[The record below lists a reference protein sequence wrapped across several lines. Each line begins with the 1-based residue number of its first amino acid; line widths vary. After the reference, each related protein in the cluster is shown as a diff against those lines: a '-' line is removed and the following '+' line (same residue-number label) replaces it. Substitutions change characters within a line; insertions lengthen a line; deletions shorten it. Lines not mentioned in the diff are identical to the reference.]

1 MGLSKGNTNNPHGR
15 PVGAKNK
22 FTVEV
27 KERIIDI
34 LDNNFT
40 IDSVNEDLKQ
50 LESKDRLQFLLKLLD
65 YTTPKMKQ
73 TEINANVHNEDIIV
87 IPPTWDERET
97 RINEL
102 KAKLFED

>member
-1 MGLSKGNTNNPHGR
+1 MGLHKGKTNNPHGR

-34 LDNNFT
+34 LDNHFT
-40 IDSVNEDLKQ
+40 IDSINEDLKQ
-50 LESKDRLQFLLKLLD
+50 LESKDRLHFLLRLLD

-73 TEINANVHNEDIIV
+73 TEITATSTLSETLTPEIAKAISKRL
-87 IPPTWDERET
+87 DEN
-97 RINEL
+97 I
-102 KAKLFED
+102 

>member
-1 MGLSKGNTNNPHGR
+1 MGLHKGNTNNPNGR
-15 PVGAKNK
+15 PIGAKNK

-40 IDSVNEDLKQ
+40 IDSINEDLKQ
-50 LESKDRLQFLLKLLD
+50 LESKDRLHFLLKLLD

-73 TEINANVHNEDIIV
+73 TEHLLNEV
-87 IPPTWDERET
+87 AQPTPLTPEIAKAISKRLDEN
-97 RINEL
+97 I
-102 KAKLFED
+102 